1 MKTIQIFTGFCLS
14 FLLLASCTPQLTYFT
29 QKLYDE
35 HNWSE
40 DQLKQIQFY
49 LSHNL
54 VLKRQLAGG
63 STEILAGKIKIEDG
77 RQIEEIVIQKGTPG
91 LLLFSPKENRFAI
104 SFEEGGE
111 KQFLMFGPN
120 PKKGGRYLL
129 LGSEWNRQNGKVNYD
144 GKTYRVEIIDQLS
157 GLMVDLKKIRKVEV
171 NSRTAEGRR
180 IN

>member
-1 MKTIQIFTGFCLS
+1 MKTIHISAIIGFC
-14 FLLLASCTPQLTYFT
+14 FLLFASCTPQLTYFT

-35 HNWSE
+35 NNWTE
-40 DQLKQIQFY
+40 AQLKRIQFY

-54 VLKRQLAGG
+54 VLKRQLSGG

-91 LLLFSPKENRFAI
+91 ILMFSPKENRFAI

-111 KQFLMFGPN
+111 KKFLMFGPN

-129 LGSEWNRQNGKVNYD
+129 LGSEWNRRNGKVNYD
-144 GKTYRVEIIDQLS
+144 GKTYRVEIIDQLA
-157 GLMVDLKKIRKVEV
+157 GIMVDLKKIRKVEV
-171 NSRTAEGRR
+171 NTRTAKGRR
-180 IN
+180 ID